1 MQRVPPTLEDHGL
14 IEIIGNIDYEMATGK
29 TKAGGP
35 VGLQL
40 RCALDRGDALGL
52 AHVAQMLSLW
62 TSFVVSIAHDWPCV
76 AQRPA
81 RLFVDGTYN
90 ISQVCRLNGHFIF
103 RILLL
108 LNNIFVPILTEGGKE
123 SVDQ

>member
-1 MQRVPPTLEDHGL
+1 MQRVPLTLEDHRL
-14 IEIIGNIDYEMATGK
+14 IKIIGNIDYEMATGK
-29 TKAGGP
+29 TKAGSP
-35 VGLQL
+35 VRLQL
-40 RCALDRGDALGL
+40 RRALDRGDALGL
-52 AHVAQMLSLW
+52 AHVAQMLALW

-90 ISQVCRLNGHFIF
+90 VSQVCRLNGHFIF

-108 LNNIFVPILTEGGKE
+108 LNDVFVPILTEEGKE
-123 SVDQ
+123 